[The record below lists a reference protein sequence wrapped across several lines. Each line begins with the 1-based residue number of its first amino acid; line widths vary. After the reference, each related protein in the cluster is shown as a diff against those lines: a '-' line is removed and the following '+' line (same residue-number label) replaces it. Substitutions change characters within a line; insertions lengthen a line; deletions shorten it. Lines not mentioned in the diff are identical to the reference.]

1 VAFTILKSKPKITTR
16 WKNSSTHNRHSY
28 TNLKI
33 RLNNCCNALFCCV
46 LQPSSIRGLA
56 TPWTYF
62 LRLPLSSVFLID
74 CFTES
79 PVHVLMSSIQVVRGL
94 PRLRAPGI
102 VRCSVRC
109 GRYVRGRCSDTCRMF
124 CWHRYAVSTTA
135 QCSTN
140 TPLTLIV
147 PPSTGILCVA
157 VVTLTLASD
166 AETGCGRAAGRY
178 RAVD

>member
-1 VAFTILKSKPKITTR
+1 M
-16 WKNSSTHNRHSY
+16 
-28 TNLKI
+28 
-33 RLNNCCNALFCCV
+33 
-46 LQPSSIRGLA
+46 A

-62 LRLPLSSVFLID
+62 LRLSLSSVFLID
-74 CFTES
+74 CFTGS
-79 PVHVLMSSIQVVRGL
+79 PVHVLMSSIQAVRGL

-124 CWHRYAVSTTA
+124 CWQCYAVPTTA
-135 QCSTN
+135 PCSTS

-166 AETGCGRAAGRY
+166 AETGCGRAAGSHVVCSRARHSSVTVNKCLTNQTYNVDTLVTIVCTCVCTLYTFYNCRY
-178 RAVD
+178 RRIGHKRANV